1 MKGALLVDT
10 DILVDFLRG
19 HGRAV
24 DFVNAN
30 VERINLSAA

>member
-19 HGRAV
+19 YGRAV